1 MSTLLIAAAIVQQ
14 TLTGAIP
21 LAIAGSGEL
30 LAQRAGVINV
40 GIEGLM
46 LTGCIAGFA
55 VAVLTGNPWLAVV
68 VAIVAGAGLA
78 LLFAAI
84 TIYARVDQIVTGM
97 AINLIA
103 VGASGTMWEALQAR
117 GHYSLDPAS
126 AFERIG
132 SGVFQHYG
140 LLWVAVGL
148 LAATAWILRR
158 SRAGVVIA
166 AIGDAPDAAAAHGIA
181 VRRWRVVLVVI
192 AGALAGLAGAFLS
205 IMRTHGFVPEMTGG
219 QGFLV
224 LALVI
229 FGRWTAL
236 GLTVGCLLFG
246 AIDAVQQHC
255 QAAGWTEVIPYQV
268 FTALPYLVAL
278 SALTLRLGRSSGPLT
293 LNQPWP
299 IHR

>member
-68 VAIVAGAGLA
+68 AAVGAGAVLA
-78 LLFAAI
+78 LIFAAI
-84 TIYARVDQIVTGM
+84 TICARVDQIVTGM

-103 VGASGTMWEALQAR
+103 VGASGTIWETLQAR
-117 GHYSLDPAS
+117 GHFSLDPDVG
-126 AFERIG
+126 FEPVG
-132 SGVFQHYG
+132 SGMLAHYG
-140 LLWVAVGL
+140 LLWVAVAL
-148 LAATAWILRR
+148 LASTAWILHR
-158 SRAGVVIA
+158 SRAGVIIA

-181 VRRWRVVLVVI
+181 VRRWRVGLVVL

-236 GLTVGCLLFG
+236 GLTVGCVLFG

-255 QAAGWTEVIPYQV
+255 QAAGWTEVVPFQV

-278 SALTLRLGRSSGPLT
+278 GALTLHLGRNPGPLM

-299 IHR
+299 TQR

>member
-1 MSTLLIAAAIVQQ
+1 MSTLLITAAIVQQ

-55 VAVLTGNPWLAVV
+55 VAVLTGNPWLAVL
-68 VAIVAGAGLA
+68 VAIVAGAVLA

-103 VGASGTMWEALQAR
+103 VGASGTIWEAVQSR
-117 GHYSLDPAS
+117 GYFSLDPGVG
-126 AFERIG
+126 FEPVG
-132 SGVFQHYG
+132 SGMLAHYG
-140 LLWVAVGL
+140 LLWVAIAL
-148 LAATAWILRR
+148 LIATAWILRR
-158 SRAGVVIA
+158 SRAGVIIA

-181 VRRWRVVLVVI
+181 VRRWRMGLVVI

-236 GLTVGCLLFG
+236 GLTVGCVLFG
-246 AIDAVQQHC
+246 AINAVQQHC
-255 QAAGWTEVIPYQV
+255 QAAGWTEVVPYQV

-278 SALTLRLGRSSGPLT
+278 AALTLHLGRSNGPLM

-299 IHR
+299 TQR

>member
-1 MSTLLIAAAIVQQ
+1 MMLLFAIAQQ
-14 TLTGAIP
+14 ALTGAIP
-21 LAIAGSGEL
+21 LAIAGCGEL

-46 LTGCIAGFA
+46 LTGCITGFA
-55 VAVLTGNPWLAVV
+55 VAVLTGNPWLAI
-68 VAIVAGAGLA
+68 AAAMAAGAALA
-78 LLFAAI
+78 AIFAAI
-84 TIYARVDQIVTGM
+84 AIIARVDQIVSGM

-103 VGASGTMWEALQAR
+103 VGASGTIWEALQAR
-117 GHYSLDPAS
+117 GHVGLPPGVG
-126 AFERIG
+126 FEPLG
-132 SGVFQHYG
+132 TGPLEHYG
-140 LLWVAVGL
+140 LLWIAIAL
-148 LAATAWILRR
+148 LGATAWILRR
-158 SRAGVVIA
+158 SRTGVIIA
-166 AIGDAPDAAAAHGIA
+166 AIGDAPDAAAAAGIG
-181 VRRWRVVLVVI
+181 VQRWRCGLVLV

-236 GLTVGCLLFG
+236 GLTLGCLLFG

-255 QAAGWTEVIPYQV
+255 QAAGWTDVIPYQV
-268 FTALPYLVAL
+268 FRALPYVVAL
-278 SALTLRLGRSSGPLT
+278 AALIPRFSRNPGPLT

-299 IHR
+299 RPR